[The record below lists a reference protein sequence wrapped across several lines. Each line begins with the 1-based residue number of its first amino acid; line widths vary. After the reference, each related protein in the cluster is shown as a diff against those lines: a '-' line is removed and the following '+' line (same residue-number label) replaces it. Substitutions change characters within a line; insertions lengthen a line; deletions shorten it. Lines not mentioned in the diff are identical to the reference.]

1 MDRLASI
8 KSFVRTVETGSFSA
22 VARELQTTQPTI
34 SKQIAALEDY
44 LDVQLLTRSTRK
56 LKLTEAGQQFYSHC
70 QAILDTVDAAEASVG
85 KRQQPS
91 GLLRIN
97 CPVTFGQR
105 VIVPRLKRFLAQYP
119 QIELDLMLSDRIIN
133 LVEEGVD
140 LAIRIGNHSD
150 SALISQP
157 IGTTRIS
164 TMAAASYLQDYGEPQ
179 SPQDLT
185 DHNCIIYTQLAK
197 PNEWHYQSKTNAS
210 DSNSS
215 CIIKVNGNL
224 RVDSSVAICQ
234 AVLSGLGIAL
244 APTWLCCHDISQGE
258 VKLLF
263 PDYKPNLL
271 PIYAVYRRG
280 RFQPAKI
287 ACFVKYLAEEFQH
300 DPWLAD
306 EALPPRSQVFPK

>member
-56 LKLTEAGQQFYSHC
+56 LKLTEAGEQFYSHC

-97 CPVTFGQR
+97 CPITFGQR
-105 VIVPRLKRFLAQYP
+105 IIIPRLKAFLAQYP
-119 QIELDLMLSDRIIN
+119 QIEVDLMLSDRIIN
-133 LVEEGVD
+133 LVEDGVD
-140 LAIRIGNHSD
+140 LAIRIGNNSD
-150 SALISQP
+150 QSLIAQP
-157 IGTTRIS
+157 IGTTRVN
-164 TMAAASYLQDYGEPQ
+164 TMAAASYLEEHGEPQ
-179 SPQDLT
+179 SPQELA
-185 DHNCIIYTQLAK
+185 DHNCITYTQLAK
-197 PNEWHYQSKTNAS
+197 PNEWNYQSK
-210 DSNSS
+210 SNDP
-215 CIIKVNGNL
+215 CVVKVNGNL
-224 RVDSSVAICQ
+224 KVDSSVAICQ

-244 APTWLCCHDISQGE
+244 APTWLCCDDISQGD

-287 ACFVKYLAEEFQH
+287 TCFIEYLAAEFKL

-306 EALPPRSQVFPK
+306 ESLLPR

>member
-56 LKLTEAGQQFYSHC
+56 LKLTEAGEQFYSHC

-105 VIVPRLKRFLAQYP
+105 IIVPRLKRFLAQYP
-119 QIELDLMLSDRIIN
+119 QIEMDLMLSDRVIN
-133 LVEEGVD
+133 LVEDGVD
-140 LAIRIGNHSD
+140 LAIRIGTKPEPS
-150 SALISQP
+150 LIAEP
-157 IGTTRIS
+157 IGTTCIT
-164 TMAAASYLQDYGEPQ
+164 TMAAASYLQQYGEPQ
-179 SPQDLT
+179 SPKDLIN
-185 DHNCIIYTQLAK
+185 HNCITYTQLAK
-197 PNEWHYQSKTNAS
+197 PNEWRYQGP
-210 DSNSS
+210 SNSP
-215 CIIKVNGNL
+215 CVIKVKGNL
-224 RVDSSVAICQ
+224 KVDSSVAICQ

-244 APTWLCCHDISQGE
+244 APTWLLGNNIHSGE

-263 PDYKPNLL
+263 PDHQPDLL

-287 ACFVKYLAEEFQH
+287 ARFIEYLNAEFQL
-300 DPWLAD
+300 DPWVCDSPQLS
-306 EALPPRSQVFPK
+306 PQGSGR

>member
-56 LKLTEAGQQFYSHC
+56 LKLTEAGEQFYSHC
-70 QAILDTVDAAEASVG
+70 QDILDTVDAAEASVG

-105 VIVPRLKRFLAQYP
+105 IIVPRLKRFLAQYP
-119 QIELDLMLSDRIIN
+119 QIEMDLMLSDRIIN
-133 LVEEGVD
+133 LVEDGVD
-140 LAIRIGNHSD
+140 LAIRIGTNPDHS
-150 SALISQP
+150 LISQP
-157 IGTTRIS
+157 IGTTRVN
-164 TMAAASYLQDYGEPQ
+164 TMAAASYLQEYGEPQ
-179 SPQDLT
+179 SPQDLVN
-185 DHNCIIYTQLAK
+185 HNCITYTQLAK
-197 PNEWHYQSKTNAS
+197 PNEWHYHSPSNAS
-210 DSNSS
+210 
-215 CIIKVNGNL
+215 CVIKVNGNL
-224 RVDSSVAICQ
+224 RVDSSVAVCQ

-244 APTWLCCHDISQGE
+244 APTWLCCHDISKGD

-271 PIYAVYRRG
+271 PIYVVYRRG

-287 ACFVKYLAEEFQH
+287 SCFIEYLAAEFQL

-306 EALPPRSQVFPK
+306 ESLLPH